1 MRQLKEREP
10 APPGAGRRFTAAAA
24 AVLLV
29 CAVGTLPAAQGD
41 PVEAA
46 VREVARIRTGFGID
60 PHEIDDVSRRHVPHG
75 RLGTEVEGWRVAEDG
90 GRWPVDQA
98 TFDVTSGFL
107 SKYVNFENS
116 SRRRRGEPIL
126 PMSSVSTKGDA
137 YLALF
142 YPNHDLSLEGIERY
156 RVRGKESVYY
166 ELRYSPQPQEVLLFH
181 PLARLLVNAST
192 GSLYRFELAAD
203 YLGLGAF
210 PDAIIGGTAA
220 ARIAQLA
227 LARKSVA
234 RYLGGMAVEG
244 ELFPTD
250 LYYVRANSWLGAMV
264 PAGGKARA
272 AWVVPFR
279 TARNREGTPHLIF
292 VDALN
297 GKILGGVEA
306 APTSSP

>member
-1 MRQLKEREP
+1 MKQSRKHEP
-10 APPGAGRRFTAAAA
+10 SRPGAGRRLATVVA

-29 CAVGTLPAAQGD
+29 CGTGLASAADDGS
-41 PVEAA
+41 VEAA
-46 VREVARIRTGFGID
+46 LREVARVRIGLGLD
-60 PHEIDDVSRRHVPHG
+60 PGAIDDMSRRHVPHG
-75 RLGTEVEGWRVAEDG
+75 RLSREVEGWRLAEDG

-98 TFDVTSGFL
+98 TFDVWSGLL

-116 SRRRRGEPIL
+116 SRRRRGESIL
-126 PMSSVSTKGDA
+126 PMGSVSAKGDA

-142 YPNHDLSLEGIERY
+142 YPNHGLSLEGIERY

-166 ELRYSPQPQEVLLFH
+166 ELRYSLQPQEVLFFN

-227 LARKSVA
+227 LARKSVS
-234 RYLGGMAVEG
+234 RYLEGMALEG
-244 ELFPTD
+244 ELFPSD
-250 LYYVRANSWLGAMV
+250 LYYVRPNSWLGGRV
-264 PAGGKARA
+264 PAGGRARA

-279 TARNREGTPHLIF
+279 TARNREGVPHLIF

-297 GKILGGVEA
+297 GKIIGGVKA
-306 APTSSP
+306 ASQSSP

>member
-1 MRQLKEREP
+1 MKQSRKHEP
-10 APPGAGRRFTAAAA
+10 SRPGKGRRLTAAAA
-24 AVLLV
+24 AFLLICGAGV
-29 CAVGTLPAAQGD
+29 VPAAED
-41 PVEAA
+41 ESVEAA
-46 VREVARIRTGFGID
+46 LREVARIRSGFGLD
-60 PHEIDDVSRRHVPHG
+60 SGEIDDVSRRHVSRG
-75 RLGTEVEGWRVAEDG
+75 RLSTEVEGWRVAEDG

-98 TFDVTSGFL
+98 TFDVWSGFL

-116 SRRRRGEPIL
+116 SRRKRGEPIL
-126 PMSSVSTKGDA
+126 PMSSVSAKGDS

-166 ELRYSPQPQEVLLFH
+166 ELRYSPQPQEVLFFH

-192 GSLYRFELAAD
+192 GNLYRFELAAD

-210 PDAIIGGTAA
+210 PDAIIGGTPA
-220 ARIAQLA
+220 ARIAQVA
-227 LARKSVA
+227 LAKKSVA
-234 RYLGGMAVEG
+234 RYLDGMAVEG
-244 ELFPTD
+244 ELVPSD
-250 LYYVRANSWLGAMV
+250 LYYVRANSWLGARV
-264 PAGGKARA
+264 PAGGRARA

-297 GKILGGVEA
+297 GKIVGGVKA
-306 APTSSP
+306 AYTSSP